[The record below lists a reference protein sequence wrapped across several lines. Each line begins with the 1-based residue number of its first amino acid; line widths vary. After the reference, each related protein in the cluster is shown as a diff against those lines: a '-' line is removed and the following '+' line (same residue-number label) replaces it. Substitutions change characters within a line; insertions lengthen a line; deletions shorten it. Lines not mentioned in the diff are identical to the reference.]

1 MNLYEIDREIMA
13 CIDAETGE
21 IIDFERLETLQMER
35 GQKVENIALWIKNLK
50 AEALA
55 LKAEKD
61 AFAEREKAAKA
72 KIESLSAYLTTALN
86 GQKFSTSRVAVSFR
100 SSEAVEITDESAIP
114 REFIREKVETAPD
127 KTAIK
132 EALKSGVK
140 IAGAQLV
147 KNLNPQIK

>member
-1 MNLYEIDREIMA
+1 MNLYEIDREILS

-21 IIDFERLETLQMER
+21 ILDLERLETLQMER
-35 GQKVENIALWIKNLK
+35 GQKLENIALWIKNLK
-50 AEALA
+50 AEAAA

-61 AFAEREKAAKA
+61 AFAEREKQAKA
-72 KIESLSAYLTTALN
+72 KIESLSAYLTDALG

-100 SSEAVEITDESAIP
+100 SSEAVEIVDETAIP
-114 REFIREKVETAPD
+114 KEYIREKIETTPD

-132 EALKSGVK
+132 EAIKSGVA

-147 KNLNPQIK
+147 KNQNLQIK